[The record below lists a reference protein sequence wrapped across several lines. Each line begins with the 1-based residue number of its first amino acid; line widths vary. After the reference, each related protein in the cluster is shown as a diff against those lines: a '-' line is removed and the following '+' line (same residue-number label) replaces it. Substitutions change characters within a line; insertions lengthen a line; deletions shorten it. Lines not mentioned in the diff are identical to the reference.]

1 MTPEFNDLQNTF
13 EDDLLVKQVSLYEVR
28 TDNEKDEALKDH

>member
-13 EDDLLVKQVSLYEVR
+13 EDDLLVKQVSLDEVR